1 MKNKYYPHLFEK
13 MKIGN
18 LVVKNRIIRNSMG
31 TYLSNPVDCSVTPN
45 NIKAAAEAADG
56 GVGLVFMDNVLIN
69 DSYHMGLSAA
79 SDRMIPGLSQIADA
93 IKYHGAAAG
102 MQLSHPG
109 RDGAFVGGDDCA
121 SASRITAEV
130 WFDHGMPAPR
140 EMTTEEVKA
149 VIEQYGDA
157 ALRCKRAG
165 FDLVEVMAA
174 AGCLPCNFL
183 SSKDNRR
190 SDMYGGDLHNRMR
203 FCIEV
208 ARNIKRKCGF
218 DYPLSFKLSGEDFE
232 GGITLEETIETAKAL
247 EREGVN
253 LFNIVGG
260 THATTY
266 TQTGFFPLGIYVP
279 FAEAVKAE
287 VNVPVLVTGNIQTP
301 EQAEQILA
309 EGKADFIGLA
319 RQVLADPY
327 FAKKAKEGRAE
338 DIVPCIR
345 CMIGCNDHGLLANQ
359 VIHCAVNP
367 TLYKYECP
375 PIVPAEKPKKVA
387 VIGGGAAGLEAALT
401 CKKRG
406 HDVTLYEKR
415 ALGGMMIEAAAPE
428 YKKDIRPLIDY
439 YKRQLEKHQVTVVK
453 EEATIASVK
462 NGGYDAAI
470 VAIGGKTRM
479 LDVPGIDQDNV
490 FYALDVINGKT
501 FDGAEA
507 VVVGGGITGAETALE
522 LAEQGK
528 DVTIVEMMDQ
538 FLGMQSAVVPA
549 YLQAVAKAGIR
560 VITGKRLESV
570 KGDVA
575 VLVDRYGNRQ
585 ELPAAG
591 IVISAGFV
599 PQPDFA
605 TQLEEET
612 EMEVIAAGDCKKVRQ
627 IYDAIHE
634 GYIAARCL

>member
-190 SDMYGGDLHNRMR
+190 TDMYGGDLHNRMR

-208 ARNIKRKCGF
+208 ARNIRRKCGP

-260 THATTY
+260 NACDDIY
-266 TQTGFFPLGIYVP
+266 T
-279 FAEAVKAE
+279 
-287 VNVPVLVTGNIQTP
+287 
-301 EQAEQILA
+301 
-309 EGKADFIGLA
+309 
-319 RQVLADPY
+319 
-327 FAKKAKEGRAE
+327 
-338 DIVPCIR
+338 
-345 CMIGCNDHGLLANQ
+345 
-359 VIHCAVNP
+359 
-367 TLYKYECP
+367 
-375 PIVPAEKPKKVA
+375 
-387 VIGGGAAGLEAALT
+387 
-401 CKKRG
+401 
-406 HDVTLYEKR
+406 
-415 ALGGMMIEAAAPE
+415 
-428 YKKDIRPLIDY
+428 
-439 YKRQLEKHQVTVVK
+439 
-453 EEATIASVK
+453 
-462 NGGYDAAI
+462 
-470 VAIGGKTRM
+470 
-479 LDVPGIDQDNV
+479 
-490 FYALDVINGKT
+490 
-501 FDGAEA
+501 
-507 VVVGGGITGAETALE
+507 
-522 LAEQGK
+522 
-528 DVTIVEMMDQ
+528 
-538 FLGMQSAVVPA
+538 
-549 YLQAVAKAGIR
+549 
-560 VITGKRLESV
+560 
-570 KGDVA
+570 
-575 VLVDRYGNRQ
+575 DRI
-585 ELPAAG
+585 LPAWHLCTVCRG
-591 IVISAGFV
+591 GESRSECSGSR
-599 PQPDFA
+599 D
-605 TQLEEET
+605 
-612 EMEVIAAGDCKKVRQ
+612 R
-627 IYDAIHE
+627 
-634 GYIAARCL
+634 